1 MNEAEAGTLAW
12 AVRLADERPG
22 RTGVVYAAA
31 LLALGVGTFPFH
43 QPLMG
48 LLGAS
53 LVLGAT
59 AEHWLGSRFRLDAK
73 GASARTGPS
82 VTAMEWSEVKR
93 VLERGREIRLSP
105 LERASFAES
114 TRGVGLLTTPENRD
128 AVLTFVRSHVVAP
141 PNGVRDRRVG

>member
-1 MNEAEAGTLAW
+1 MNAEDGETLVW

-22 RTGVVYAAA
+22 GTAGVFAAA
-31 LLALGVGTFPFH
+31 ILALAVGTLLFR

-48 LLGAS
+48 LLGGA

-59 AEHWLGSRFRLDAK
+59 AEYWLGSRFRLDAK

-82 VTAMEWSEVKR
+82 VTAMDWNEVKR

-128 AVLTFVRSHVVAP
+128 AVLTFVRSHVLEPSVEA
-141 PNGVRDRRVG
+141 GE